1 MAEIT
6 AALVKQ
12 LRDKTGAGMMD
23 AKKALV
29 ENKGDIEASADW
41 LREKGILKAAKKADR
56 VAAEGLIGVVSNGKA
71 AALVEV
77 NSETDFVARNEGFQ
91 KAVREIANVALANN
105 GDVMKVAHAAASTGG
120 TVNEMLQS
128 LVATIG
134 ELGALLRRVH
144 ALPLPDG
151 AIAGREPRAF
161 LDEVWTGLR
170 GFPLP
175 AWTGDVVRRVLDEPP
190 PPADRAPVLSHNDP
204 NPSNLVHD
212 GARLRLLDWDSAGA
226 NDPFVDLAAVAVFLR
241 LDDAA
246 CARLI
251 AAHDDAPVAAS
262 LPASFVYLRRAIAA
276 LCGALFLQVARASGH
291 AGARGDETFARAPT
305 LGDVYG
311 AMGAGTLSARSP
323 DGQWAFGQA
332 LLKASAQ
339 L

>member
-134 ELGALLRRVH
+134 ENM
-144 ALPLPDG
+144 
-151 AIAGREPRAF
+151 
-161 LDEVWTGLR
+161 
-170 GFPLP
+170 
-175 AWTGDVVRRVLDEPP
+175 
-190 PPADRAPVLSHNDP
+190 S
-204 NPSNLVHD
+204 
-212 GARLRLLDWDSAGA
+212 
-226 NDPFVDLAAVAVFLR
+226 
-241 LDDAA
+241 
-246 CARLI
+246 
-251 AAHDDAPVAAS
+251 
-262 LPASFVYLRRAIAA
+262 LRRAAAISVAEGVVATYIHNVAADGLGKIGVLVALESPGDASRLTDLGRKVAMHIASMKPLA
-276 LCGALFLQVARASGH
+276 ATTAELDPAVVEKERQILTAQAAESGKP
-291 AGARGDETFARAPT
+291 ANVVEKMVEGRIRKF
-305 LGDVYG
+305 
-311 AMGAGTLSARSP
+311 
-323 DGQWAFGQA
+323 
-332 LLKASAQ
+332 
-339 L
+339 